1 MSGRLSRPFPRLR
14 HSPASALLGTS
25 GKALGVMY
33 VAGAAVGLIALGV
46 PHGGHFDALADIVI
60 SAIALLLGV
69 LAWRRGTLGPGE
81 ASVLL
86 VIGTLAVSG
95 GVYSGKGDYVSISAA
110 VIYIWLALLA
120 ALFLSPVRTWV
131 HLGVIAGAYAVVLA
145 LDGNSGAPAEW
156 LFIAGTATMTA
167 LVTLAI
173 RTELVLMSE
182 RDPLTGLPNR
192 AGLERV
198 LEREIA
204 AARRSQ
210 APLSVAVIDLD
221 DFKSLNDKRGHL
233 AGDEALIATA
243 RSWETALRG
252 SDVLARF
259 GGDEFVVVLPGSR
272 ALQAGRVIRRMH
284 GADGTWKFSAGLAS
298 WDGSESPVQLIARA
312 DGALYEAKARDRSR
326 TVVLAR
332 PPEATPPAATPPAAT
347 RPAPAPPAAAA
358 PGAAPPAVSG

>member
-1 MSGRLSRPFPRLR
+1 VTGRLSLLFERL
-14 HSPASALLGTS
+14 HLSPTSALLVTNGR
-25 GKALGVMY
+25 ALGAIY
-33 VAGAAVGLIALGV
+33 LAGAAVGLIALGV
-46 PHGGHFDALADIVI
+46 PHGPHFNSLADIVI
-60 SAIALLLGV
+60 SAISLLLA
-69 LAWRRGTLGPGE
+69 LWAWRRGVLKPRE
-81 ASVLL
+81 ASALL

-120 ALFLSPVRTWV
+120 ALFLSSVRTWV

-156 LFIAGTATMTA
+156 LFITGTATVTA
-167 LVTLAI
+167 LVTLTI
-173 RTELVLMSE
+173 RTQLLVMSE

-204 AARRSQ
+204 AARRSGT
-210 APLSVAVIDLD
+210 PLAVAVIDLD

-233 AGDEALIATA
+233 AGDEALVATA

-259 GGDEFVVVLPGSR
+259 GGDEFVVVLPGSPV
-272 ALQAGRVIRRMH
+272 LQAGRVIQRMRS
-284 GADGTWKFSAGLAS
+284 AEGTWRFSAGLAS
-298 WDGSESPVQLIARA
+298 WDGSESPVELIARA
-312 DGALYEAKARDRSR
+312 DAALYEAKAKDRSR

-332 PPEATPPAATPPAAT
+332 PPTPTAH
-347 RPAPAPPAAAA
+347 
-358 PGAAPPAVSG
+358 AVSGGTG

>member
-1 MSGRLSRPFPRLR
+1 MTDWLPRPVQRLR
-14 HSPASALLGTS
+14 HSPASALLVTN

-33 VAGAAVGLIALGV
+33 VAGAAVGLIALGL
-46 PHGGHFDALADIVI
+46 PHGAHFDSLADVVI
-60 SAIALLLGV
+60 SVMALLLG
-69 LAWRRGTLGPGE
+69 AWAWWRGTLGRNQT
-81 ASVLL
+81 SVLL

-120 ALFLSPVRTWV
+120 SLFLSPTRTWV
-131 HLGVIAGAYAVVLA
+131 HLGAIGAAYAVVLG

-156 LFIAGTATMTA
+156 LFITGTATMTA

-173 RTELVLMSE
+173 RTELLLMSE

-198 LEREIA
+198 LERETA
-204 AARRSQ
+204 KARRSHT
-210 APLSVAVIDLD
+210 PLTVAVIDLD

-233 AGDEALIATA
+233 AGDEALVATA
-243 RSWETALRG
+243 RSWESALRG

-272 ALQAGRVIRRMH
+272 ALQAGRVIRRMR

-298 WDGSESPVQLIARA
+298 WDGSESPIQLIARA
-312 DGALYEAKARDRSR
+312 DAALYEAKSSDRSR
-326 TVVLAR
+326 TVALAR
-332 PPEATPPAATPPAAT
+332 PSVPSAPSVCGEA
-347 RPAPAPPAAAA
+347 
-358 PGAAPPAVSG
+358 G

>member
-1 MSGRLSRPFPRLR
+1 MSSRLSRPFQRLR
-14 HSPASALLGTS
+14 HSPASTLLVTS
-25 GKALGVMY
+25 GKALGVIY

-46 PHGGHFDALADIVI
+46 PHGRHFNSLADVVI
-60 SAIALLLGV
+60 SAMALIVGAW
-69 LAWRRGTLGPGE
+69 AWRRGTLGPRE

-131 HLGVIAGAYAVVLA
+131 HLAVIAGAYAVVLA

-156 LFIAGTATMTA
+156 LFITGTATVTA
-167 LVTLAI
+167 VVTLAI

-204 AARRSQ
+204 AARRS
-210 APLSVAVIDLD
+210 ATPLAVAVIDLD

-233 AGDEALIATA
+233 AGDEALVSTA
-243 RSWETALRG
+243 RSWETELRG

-272 ALQAGRVIRRMH
+272 ALQAGRVIQRMRS
-284 GADGTWKFSAGLAS
+284 ADGTWRFSAGLAS
-298 WDGSESPVQLIARA
+298 WDGSESPIQLIARA
-312 DGALYEAKARDRSR
+312 DAALYEAKAKDRSR

-332 PPEATPPAATPPAAT
+332 PT
-347 RPAPAPPAAAA
+347 APTAPTAH
-358 PGAAPPAVSG
+358 AVSGGKG